1 MPKRQLDIL
10 HLSSKTLYTKYGVDI
25 LGLLVNNIKLWDPTQ
40 NEKASGRRGLEL
52 VTIYI
57 IARSKKDRKSVV

>member
-25 LGLLVNNIKLWDPTQ
+25 LGLLVNNIELWDPTQ
-40 NEKASGRRGLEL
+40 NEKVSGRRGLEL
-52 VTIYI
+52 VTLP
-57 IARSKKDRKSVV
+57 